1 MNRKWNDLAIASSRR
16 TLLLA
21 FQTLLVVAAMRP
33 CVAGA
38 QPLYWGGGSTDIA
51 ANTPLPIDA
60 ALLTGTWDTTT
71 KNWASSPKPGAYG
84 AFANG
89 ADVQLGYYTNKA
101 DALIT
106 LGENLQISS
115 LTACMSLAVD
125 YNRLFGL
132 TATSPRTL
140 TPVGTN
146 FVINAISSD
155 ATRGIRLNPN
165 VSLVGNG
172 TLEKKGNGSFAITS
186 DCNAFTG
193 TVWSAVGTFS
203 VFDAGS
209 LRGVP
214 RFNVVGRPMGAV
226 TSTYGG
232 NDFSMGNLTLTLAAG
247 ANDKLGDAAF
257 FVLNR
262 GSLNI
267 YGGTTSTETLGARRS
282 RDVGCP
288 GCDTGEYRRLLH
300 PR

>member
-60 ALLTGTWDTTT
+60 ALLTGTWDATT

-101 DALIT
+101 DALVS
-106 LGENLQISS
+106 LGANQRISS

-132 TATSPRTL
+132 TAAAPRTL
-140 TPVGTN
+140 TPSGTN
-146 FVINAISSD
+146 FVINSVSSD
-155 ATRGIRLNPN
+155 MTRRITLFST
-165 VSLVGNG
+165 VSRRQ
-172 TLEKKGNGSFAITS
+172 EFRSKKRA
-186 DCNAFTG
+186 
-193 TVWSAVGTFS
+193 
-203 VFDAGS
+203 
-209 LRGVP
+209 LP
-214 RFNVVGRPMGAV
+214 RFAEI
-226 TSTYGG
+226 SE
-232 NDFSMGNLTLTLAAG
+232 
-247 ANDKLGDAAF
+247 AF
-257 FVLNR
+257 L
-262 GSLNI
+262 
-267 YGGTTSTETLGARRS
+267 
-282 RDVGCP
+282 DV
-288 GCDTGEYRRLLH
+288 R
-300 PR
+300 